1 MTRPRSVSR
10 LSRALGV
17 PLTPKATR
25 YYQRRPYPPGQH
37 GRRRRNPSDYQ
48 LRLVEKQRL
57 RHQYDLRER
66 QLRRIVDE
74 AVRRPGKTGETLIE
88 LLERRLDAMVLRSGI
103 ARTIY
108 QARQM
113 VTHGHV
119 AVDGRRV
126 DRPSYRLRPGQ
137 TVEVRPTSRNKPL
150 FLAVAAGAYAPA
162 GPPPPYLE
170 VDLPGLRATL
180 LREPH
185 RPEVPVVCDEQLVVE
200 YYAR

>member
-25 YYQRRPYPPGQH
+25 YYERRPYPPGQH

-57 RHQYDLRER
+57 RHQYNLRER
-66 QLRRIVDE
+66 QLRGVVDE
-74 AVRRPGKTGETLIE
+74 AARRPGKTGETLIE
-88 LLERRLDAMVLRSGI
+88 LLERRLDAVVLRSGF
-103 ARTIY
+103 ARTVY

-113 VTHGHV
+113 VSHGHV

-126 DRPSYRLRPGQ
+126 DRPSYRLAPGQ
-137 TVEVRPTSRNKPL
+137 TVTVAPASRDKPL
-150 FLAVAAGAYAPA
+150 FLAAAAGAFAPS
-162 GPPPPYLE
+162 GPIPPYLD
-170 VDLPGLRATL
+170 VDLAGLRATL
-180 LREPH
+180 IRAPH